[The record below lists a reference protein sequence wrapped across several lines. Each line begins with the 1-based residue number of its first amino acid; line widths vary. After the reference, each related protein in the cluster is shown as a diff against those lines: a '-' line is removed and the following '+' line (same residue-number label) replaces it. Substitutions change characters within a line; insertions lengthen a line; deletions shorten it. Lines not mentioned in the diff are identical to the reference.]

1 MQAVQEYYFHR
12 VKKIE
17 STVHTYA
24 SLQNTL
30 TFQTKPV
37 AEAFDDGSVVLVTE
51 SDLEGYNENGNY
63 SGGVG
68 NEMLEELSV
77 AYRVQ
82 FASQAAIARLSC
94 LWLRCHIGT
103 KMSAKKPESSVGSS
117 DQMGGISV
125 DIRVY

>member
-1 MQAVQEYYFHR
+1 MQAVQEYYLHR

-17 STVHTYA
+17 STIHTYA
-24 SLQNTL
+24 SLPKTL
-30 TFQTKPV
+30 TFQTKLDTEP
-37 AEAFDDGSVVLVTE
+37 FDDGSVVLVTE
-51 SDLEGYNENGNY
+51 SDLEGYNENGSY
-63 SGGVG
+63 SGRVG
-68 NEMLEELSV
+68 NEMIEELSV

-94 LWLRCHIGT
+94 LWLRCHVGT
-103 KMSAKKPESSVGSS
+103 KMSTKKPESSVGNS